1 MSSDDW
7 QSKRASTLAGV
18 ILVAAGWA
26 IFFSVLGWHGLHEPY
41 DQRLEEAWAV
51 QDQMNSSHWASI
63 TRSILAPVSA
73 ITAVAGQDSAPK
85 VPDSRG
91 RDWSPFLAK

>member
-1 MSSDDW
+1 MSSDEW
-7 QSKRASTLAGV
+7 QPRRASLLTDDASKPAGM

-41 DQRLEEAWAV
+41 GQRLEKAWAV

-73 ITAVAGQDSAPK
+73 ITAVAGQASTIHN
-85 VPDSRG
+85 
-91 RDWSPFLAK
+91 